1 MLNPNFSPRLA
12 QSARSGKSEPDPVLH
27 RLQQLPEPI
36 LASLT
41 PEQHAAV
48 YSLLERSL
56 PKPSPKI
63 IDLRFV
69 VDLLIS
75 RFYVVILVGKDRRTQ
90 QRRHVPAG
98 VSRVGNLVAAIAL
111 LLSLNAFVSLGI
123 FLLLYLLKS
132 GVGIDIFPS
141 HLSDF
146 LSTLAPH
153 LLFTAT

>member
-1 MLNPNFSPRLA
+1 MLNPNFSPRMA
-12 QSARSGKSEPDPVLH
+12 QFARSRKADSDPVLQ

-90 QRRHVPAG
+90 RRQHIPAR

-111 LLSLNAFVSLGI
+111 LLGLNAFVSLGI

-141 HLSDF
+141 HLSDV
-146 LSTLAPH
+146 LSTLAPCF
-153 LLFTAT
+153 LFVAT